1 MILVNRVLNETLV
14 LQNNK
19 IVLLENI
26 KSRNSR

>member
-1 MILVNRVLNETLV
+1 MILVNRVLSETLV